1 MSPLTGVLRESW
13 AMYRRFLAHF
23 LIISLVIYLVA
34 AVLRALLTGLGHT
47 TGGLVASI
55 LDLFFSFLVQIALV
69 KAVQDVRDGRVDLDL
84 GQTVRA
90 ALPFLLPAAGASILA
105 SIGIAIGFILII
117 IPGLVL
123 LTFWALIIPSIVL
136 GGTPAMGSF
145 GQSWRTVRGF
155 AWNVFGTLVLL
166 FLIRLAVQIIIGLI
180 FTALPNWLGGAISD
194 LVAGTLIAPFQAIVI
209 SLMWYRLTSAH
220 QGASPAGYGSPDNP
234 EPAYPPPPPGGYG
247 AGPTGGYG
255 NQPPGYGNQPGGYGN
270 VPDYD
275 APPAGSNNPPPP
287 SYGSPTPETPGPASG
302 PEPEPG
308 PGPETQAPPNDP
320 WGNATRADTPPANG
334 GPGGGSTRP
343 DNPAPPGED

>member
-1 MSPLTGVLRESW
+1 
-13 AMYRRFLAHF
+13 
-23 LIISLVIYLVA
+23 
-34 AVLRALLTGLGHT
+34 
-47 TGGLVASI
+47 
-55 LDLFFSFLVQIALV
+55 
-69 KAVQDVRDGRVDLDL
+69 
-84 GQTVRA
+84 
-90 ALPFLLPAAGASILA
+90 
-105 SIGIAIGFILII
+105 
-117 IPGLVL
+117 
-123 LTFWALIIPSIVL
+123 
-136 GGTPAMGSF
+136 MGSF

-166 FLIRLAVQIIIGLI
+166 FLIRLAVQIVIGLI

-220 QGASPAGYGSPDNP
+220 QGASPAGYGSADNP

-255 NQPPGYGNQPGGYGN
+255 NQPPGQGNQPGGYGD
-270 VPDYD
+270 VPGYD
-275 APPAGSNNPPPP
+275 APPAGSGNPPPP

-302 PEPEPG
+302 PEPG

-343 DNPAPPGED
+343 DNPAPPRED

>member
-13 AMYRRFLAHF
+13 AMYRRFAAHF
-23 LIISLVIYLVA
+23 LIISLAIYLVA
-34 AVLRALLTGLGHT
+34 AVIRALLTGLSHT
-47 TGGLVASI
+47 TGGLVAGI
-55 LDLFFSFLVQIALV
+55 VDLFFSYLVQIALV

-105 SIGIAIGFILII
+105 SIGIAIGFVLII

-136 GGTPAMGSF
+136 GGTPAMASF

-166 FLIRLAVQIIIGLI
+166 FLIRLVVQFVIGLI
-180 FTALPNWLGGAISD
+180 FTALPDWLGGAISD
-194 LVAGTLIAPFQAIVI
+194 VVAGTLIAPFQAIVI

-220 QGASPAGYGSPDNP
+220 QGTAPTGYGSPGYP
-234 EPAYPPPPPGGYG
+234 EPGYPPPPPGGYG

-255 NQPPGYGNQPGGYGN
+255 TQGEYGNQPGGYGN
-270 VPDYD
+270 VPGYD
-275 APPAGSNNPPPP
+275 APPAGSDNPPPP
-287 SYGSPTPETPGPASG
+287 SYGSSNPPPASYGSPTPETPGN
-302 PEPEPG
+302 
-308 PGPETQAPPNDP
+308 QAPPADP
-320 WGNATRADTPPANG
+320 WENSTRADTPPANG
-334 GPGGGSTRP
+334 GPGGSSTRP
-343 DNPAPPGED
+343 DNPPPRED